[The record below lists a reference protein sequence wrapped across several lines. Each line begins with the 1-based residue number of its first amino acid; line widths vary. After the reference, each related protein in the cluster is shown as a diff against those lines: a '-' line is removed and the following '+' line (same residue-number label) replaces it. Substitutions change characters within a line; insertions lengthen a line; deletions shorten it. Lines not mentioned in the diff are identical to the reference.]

1 MMIYVSE
8 VTFSACPSC
17 YDGEEIS
24 MSIRRAFTTAERADA
39 WCDELDAR
47 RAEVWEMFREEYGA
61 DAPRYAED
69 LRWEG
74 SSRTGVE
81 LED

>member
-1 MMIYVSE
+1 MMIYVAE

-17 YDGEEIS
+17 YDGEEVC
-24 MSIRRAFTTAERADA
+24 MTVRRAFASADRADA
-39 WCDELDAR
+39 WGIELDAR
-47 RAEVWEMFREEYGA
+47 RTEAWEMFCEEYGA
-61 DAPRYAED
+61 DAPRYADD

-74 SSRTGVE
+74 TFRAGVE

>member
-1 MMIYVSE
+1 MMIYVAE
-8 VTFSACPSC
+8 ATFSACPSC
-17 YDGEEIS
+17 YDGDEVS
-24 MSIRRAFTTAERADA
+24 MTVRRAFLSAERADA
-39 WCDELDAR
+39 WCIELEAR

-61 DAPRYAED
+61 DAPRYADD

-74 SSRTGVE
+74 SSCAGVE